1 MAHHRASAEAAAA
14 MSDSPMIFP
23 SQELSERARGT
34 LWAIVVIG
42 AITFAASLVLG
53 YAQRAWQI
61 YYVNFILWTAI
72 AQGGVVFS
80 AAYRMTNGTWG
91 EPFRRT
97 GEGMVS
103 FLPVSFVLFIGV
115 FLGRSEIYPWLHEAT
130 GKESWLNTPFF
141 FTRDAAVFL
150 FMMWLSY
157 KYVRTSLRPELGR
170 YRAHLPEKFQ
180 GFVGRLTRDW
190 EGDEL
195 ETAKSASAIAKLVPA
210 ILISFAILYTL
221 LGFDLLMSLDPQWYS
236 TLYGWL
242 FFLHGF
248 YGALVVIAILA
259 IAARKAFALEAGFR
273 TSQFHDLGRLVMG
286 FCMLSG
292 GFYWSQYLVIWYGN
306 LTEEI
311 PYLFVRFHNPLW
323 APLTWYYIVFAFFF
337 PLAIFLSKRAK
348 EKPVILLIVASIIL
362 SSLFVERFLAVAP
375 FLWHESTFPF
385 GIMELLV
392 SLAFASGFALA
403 WFRFIS
409 MVPLISKKV

>member
-1 MAHHRASAEAAAA
+1 MT
-14 MSDSPMIFP
+14 DSSMIFP
-23 SQELSERARGT
+23 TQKLSQRVRNI
-34 LWAIVVIG
+34 LWTFVAIG
-42 AITFAASLVLG
+42 AIVFIASLGLG
-53 YAQRAWQI
+53 YALRAWQI
-61 YYVNFILWTAI
+61 YYVNFVFWTAI

-141 FTRDAAVFL
+141 FTRDTVIFL

-170 YRAHLPEKFQ
+170 HRANLPEKFQ
-180 GFVGRLTRDW
+180 KFIERLTRDW

-195 ETAKSASAIAKLVPA
+195 ETAKSASAMAKLVPA
-210 ILISFAILYTL
+210 MLIAFAVLYTL
-221 LGFDLLMSLDPQWYS
+221 LGFDLLMSLSPQWYS

-248 YGALVVIAILA
+248 YGALVVITILA
-259 IAARKAFALEAGFR
+259 IAARKAFTLEAGFR

-311 PYLFVRFHNPLW
+311 PYLLMRFHNPLW

-348 EKPVILLIVASIIL
+348 EKPAILVSVASIIL

-375 FLWHESTFPF
+375 FLWHEPTLPF

-392 SLAFASGFALA
+392 SLAFAAGFALA
-403 WFRFIS
+403 WFTFIS
-409 MVPLISKKV
+409 MVPLISSSTKHVHLE

>member
-1 MAHHRASAEAAAA
+1 MN
-14 MSDSPMIFP
+14 DSPMIFP
-23 SQELSERARGT
+23 SQELSQRARGT
-34 LWAIVVIG
+34 LWTFVTIG
-42 AITFAASLVLG
+42 ALAFIASLVAG

-61 YYVNFILWTAI
+61 YYVNFVLWTVI

-97 GEGMVS
+97 GEAMVS
-103 FLPVSFVLFIGV
+103 FLPVSLVLFIGV
-115 FLGRSEIYPWLHEAT
+115 FFGRSEIYPWLHEAT

-141 FTRDAAVFL
+141 FTRDTVIL
-150 FMMWLSY
+150 LIMMWLSY

-170 YRAHLPEKFQ
+170 YRAHVPEKFKS
-180 GFVGRLTRDW
+180 FIERFTRGW
-190 EGDEL
+190 EGDER
-195 ETAKSASAIAKLVPA
+195 ENAKSRSAIAKLVPA
-210 ILISFAILYTL
+210 ILISFAVFYSF
-221 LGFDLLMSLDPQWYS
+221 LGFDLLMSLDPHWYS

-259 IAARKAFALEAGFR
+259 ITARKAFKLESGFR

-311 PYLFVRFHNPLW
+311 PYLVVRFRNPLW
-323 APLTWYYIVFAFFF
+323 APLTWYYIIFAFFF
-337 PLAIFLSKRAK
+337 PLAIFLSRRAK
-348 EKPVILLIVASIIL
+348 EKPAVLVVVASIIL

-375 FLWHESTFPF
+375 FLWHESYLPF

-392 SLAFASGFALA
+392 SLAFAAGFALT
-403 WFRFIS
+403 WFKFVS
-409 MVPLISKKV
+409 MVPLLSPSTKPVHPE

>member
-1 MAHHRASAEAAAA
+1 MN
-14 MSDSPMIFP
+14 DSSVIFP
-23 SQELSERARGT
+23 SQELSQRVRGT
-34 LWAIVVIG
+34 LWTLVTIG
-42 AITFAASLVLG
+42 AFAFVASLVMG

-61 YYVNFILWTAI
+61 YYVNFVLWTAI

-80 AAYRMTNGTWG
+80 AAYRITNGTWG

-130 GKESWLNTPFF
+130 GKESWLNAPFF

-150 FMMWLSY
+150 CMMWLSY
-157 KYVRTSLRPELGR
+157 RYVRTSLRPELGQ
-170 YRAHLPEKFQ
+170 YRAHIPEKFQ
-180 GFVGRLTRDW
+180 GFIGRLVRDW
-190 EGDEL
+190 EGDDREA
-195 ETAKSASAIAKLVPA
+195 AKSLSAIAKLVPA
-210 ILISFAILYTL
+210 MLISFAVLYSL
-221 LGFDLLMSLDPQWYS
+221 LGFDLLMSLDPRWYS

-248 YGALVVIAILA
+248 YGALVVITILTMT
-259 IAARKAFALEAGFR
+259 ARKAFKLETGFTTR
-273 TSQFHDLGRLVMG
+273 QFHDLGRLVMG

-311 PYLFVRFHNPLW
+311 PYLLMRFRNPLW
-323 APLTWYYIVFAFFF
+323 APFTWYYIIFAFFF
-337 PLAIFLSKRAK
+337 PLVIFLSRRAK
-348 EKPVILLIVASIIL
+348 EKPAVLVIVASIIL

-375 FLWHESTFPF
+375 FLWHESYLPF

-392 SLAFASGFALA
+392 SLAFAAGFALA
-403 WFRFIS
+403 WFKFIS